1 MAEPRIFVTWPMEL
15 EPEARAILERAGP
28 VETSPSEDELPEAEL
43 ARRVAGVEALVPTG
57 AHRVPESVIA
67 AAPRLRV
74 IAVAAVGYNLVDVTA
89 ATRRGIP
96 VTNTPGVLTETTAD
110 MAWALMLGVARRLG
124 EGERLVRAGRWR
136 GVTWS
141 LLLGRDVHEA
151 TLGIIGLGRI
161 GKAVARRAQGFR
173 MRVLYHNRRPD
184 PEASALGAEYRSK
197 EDLLREADFV
207 VVTLPLTPETRGL
220 IGEAELRRMKSTAYL
235 INIARGPIVDEGAL
249 VRALREGRI
258 AGAGLDVFENEP
270 AVHPGLLE
278 LEQVVLAPH
287 IGSASRATRLAMATR
302 AAENC
307 VAALA
312 GTRPPNL
319 VNPDAWRGA

>member
-1 MAEPRIFVTWPMEL
+1 MADPRIFVTWPMEL

-28 VETSPSEDELPEAEL
+28 VETSPIEEELPEAEL
-43 ARRVAGVEALVPTG
+43 TRRVAPVEALVPMG
-57 AHRVPESVIA
+57 AHRIPETIIA

-74 IAVAAVGYNLVDVTA
+74 IAVAAVGYNLVDVAA
-89 ATRRGIP
+89 ATRRGIL

-110 MAWALMLGVARRLG
+110 LAWALMLAAARRLG
-124 EGERLVRAGRWR
+124 EAERFVRAGRWR
-136 GVTWS
+136 GVTWG
-141 LLLGRDVHEA
+141 LLLGADVHGA
-151 TLGIIGLGRI
+151 TIGIIGLGRI
-161 GKAVARRAQGFR
+161 GKGVARRAQGFR

-184 PEASALGAEYRSK
+184 PEAEALGALYRSK
-197 EDLLREADFV
+197 TDLLREADFV
-207 VVTLPLTPETRGL
+207 ILTVPLSAETRGL
-220 IGEAELRRMKSTAYL
+220 IGETELRLMKPTAVL
-235 INIARGPIVDEGAL
+235 INIARGPIVDEAVL
-249 VRALREGRI
+249 VGALREGRI

-312 GTRPPNL
+312 GQKPPNL
-319 VNPDAWRGA
+319 VNPEAWRGR